1 MRIRRVALAALVL
14 SGCGSSGRHVAE
26 AMCTEEETRQAVR
39 ECLLKE
45 AQRADSV
52 LVNEL
57 RLLEARG
64 APAIRVDSMHA
75 AWLEYR
81 RHACGLVG
89 LELDGGTEQSVAILG
104 CWITESRRRSREVA
118 AQYSGP

>member
-1 MRIRRVALAALVL
+1 M
-14 SGCGSSGRHVAE
+14 
-26 AMCTEEETRQAVR
+26 R
-39 ECLLKE
+39 ECLSTE
-45 AQRADSV
+45 ARRADSV

-57 RLLEARG
+57 RLLESRG
-64 APAIRVDSMHA
+64 APAAQVDSMHS

-81 RHACGLVG
+81 RHSCALVG
-89 LELDGGTEQSVAILG
+89 LELDGGTDESAAILG